1 MQRIQKELKE
11 FADPT
16 ARCFKGFSILLAIWG
31 FASLLLCGLVP
42 AIIFVHNPV
51 PTTDP
56 MNKID
61 LK

>member
-42 AIIFVHNPV
+42 SIIFVHNPV

-56 MNKID
+56 TNVID

>member
-42 AIIFVHNPV
+42 SIIFVHNPV

-56 MNKID
+56 MNVID

>member
-31 FASLLLCGLVP
+31 FASLLLCALVP

-51 PTTDP
+51 PTTDVLE
-56 MNKID
+56 